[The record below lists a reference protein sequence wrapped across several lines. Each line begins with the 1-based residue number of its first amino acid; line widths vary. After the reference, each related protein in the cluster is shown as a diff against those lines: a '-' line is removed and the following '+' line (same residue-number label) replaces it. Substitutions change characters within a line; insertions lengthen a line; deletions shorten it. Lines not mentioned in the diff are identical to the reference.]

1 MRKNAF
7 LRFASVAG
15 LLALAASP
23 AAAQFT
29 KYVAL
34 GDSLTASFQGL
45 CLVTRHQEASYP
57 NVIAGQLGISD
68 FEQPLF
74 GEGVLTANP
83 AINKCL
89 GFVVIGTS
97 IGVGPVSD
105 QLLPTNSS
113 LARPFDNLGVPGAT
127 AGDLTQLTN
136 PNPNGNTANRF
147 AIPIWRNFQGSP
159 LAGTSAVQQAASL
172 HPDLVTIWAGNND
185 VLGALL
191 SGVVIDGVTMTPD
204 IKFSQDYTAILEGL
218 DPLGATLVTLNIPAV
233 TAVPFGTTIPPVVLN
248 PATGQPVIVNGS
260 PVPLLGPGNFVYPCP
275 GGVPACPV
283 PAGTLV
289 TLQAQPLL
297 QQGFG
302 IPCAVAPLPQ
312 CNKPLPDGQFIP
324 PSTLVPG
331 VLLYPNEV
339 EQLSGKVDQLN
350 AIIAERSEAF
360 GALEVDIH
368 AIFNDIK
375 ANGYHIGGITLT
387 TTFGTGG
394 IFSADGFHPNNIGQ
408 MLVAN
413 AVIDRLNAAGNEIP
427 APNIAQVLFTPDLPP
442 VAAAVGTPDLEELA
456 AWTRHRLFELFPP
469 VAQGV
474 SVLEPRTPV
483 RLPGPRPDEDGTR
496 TVERPGP
503 DRVR

>member
-7 LRFASVAG
+7 LRFVSAAG
-15 LLALAASP
+15 LLALAVSP
-23 AAAQFT
+23 ASAQFGS
-29 KYVAL
+29 YVAL

-45 CLVTRHQEASYP
+45 CLVGRHQEASYP
-57 NVIAGQLGISD
+57 NVIAGQLGIAD
-68 FEQPLF
+68 FEQPIF
-74 GEGVLTANP
+74 AEGPLTANP

-89 GFVVIGTS
+89 GFVVVGTA

-105 QLLPTNSS
+105 QLQPTN
-113 LARPFDNLGVPGAT
+113 LALQRPYDNLGVPGAT

-172 HPDLVTIWAGNND
+172 HPDLVTLWAGSND

-204 IKFSQDYTAILEGL
+204 VKFAQDYTAILEGL
-218 DPLGATLVTLNIPAV
+218 EPLGATIVTLNIPSVA
-233 TAVPFGTTIPPVVLN
+233 AVPFGTTIPPVI
-248 PATGQPVIVNGS
+248 PGTT
-260 PVPLLGPGNFVYPCP
+260 VPLLGPGNILYPCP
-275 GGVPACPV
+275 GGTPACPV
-283 PAGTLV
+283 PAGTMV

-302 IPCAVAPLPQ
+302 IPCAAAALPQ

-368 AIFNDIK
+368 AIFNDIA

-413 AVIDRLNAAGNEIP
+413 AVIDRLNAAGDAIP

-442 VAAAVGTPDLEELA
+442 VAAALGTPDLEEIA

-469 VAQGV
+469 VADGV
-474 SVLEPRTPV
+474 SILEPRSPV
-483 RLPGPRPDEDGTR
+483 RLPAPRALEDQMR
-496 TVERPGP
+496 TVERPGS
-503 DRVR
+503 DRSR